1 MHGNRAMKINRSK
14 GPGQQ
19 IADGFTLIELMI
31 VLVILAVA
39 AAIAVPMASSA
50 GSLQVRSAANMVAAD
65 LEYAKSLAIGTGQHH
80 RVKFDAGAESYQI
93 EMRKADGTYEVI
105 KHPVKKGFDYIVS
118 FSTDRRLGQVNIV
131 SADFDGTDTVSFDYL
146 GSPYNG
152 ATGALTS
159 GVVTLQAGGVTRTVT
174 VEPVTGFVSISN

>member
-1 MHGNRAMKINRSK
+1 MHGNRKMKINRSK

-19 IADGFTLIELMI
+19 VAEGFTLIELMI

-50 GSLQVRSAANMVAAD
+50 GSLQLRSAVNMVAAD
-65 LEYAKSLAIGTGQHH
+65 LEYAKSLAIGTGQRHS
-80 RVKFDAGAESYQI
+80 VVFDDGAETYRI
-93 EMRKADGTYEVI
+93 ADANGNVI
-105 KHPVKKGFDYIVS
+105 KHPVKKGFDYVVS
-118 FSTDRRLGQVNIV
+118 FSTDKRLGQVNIV
-131 SADFDGTDTVSFDYL
+131 SADFDGSQTVSFDYL

-152 ATGALTS
+152 APAALAS

>member
-1 MHGNRAMKINRSK
+1 MHGNREMKINRSK

-19 IADGFTLIELMI
+19 VADGFTLIELMI

-50 GSLQVRSAANMVAAD
+50 GSLQLRSAVNMVAAD
-65 LEYAKSLAIGTGQHH
+65 LEYAKSLAIGTGQRHS
-80 RVKFDAGAESYQI
+80 VVFDDGAE
-93 EMRKADGTYEVI
+93 TYRIVDANGNVI

-118 FSTDRRLGQVNIV
+118 FSTDKRLGQVNIFR
-131 SADFDGTDTVSFDYL
+131 ADFDGSQTVSFDYL

-152 ATGALTS
+152 AAGGLAS